1 MLSWSGKLLR
11 RWNASVVIV
20 ISKTSDDD
28 GSCPFWRLG
37 SAPFANVL
45 LAYSSKSDALQ
56 QMLSIGFSPVITAPP
71 LAATRNA
78 GIVSCFAYCI
88 SWNCWG
94 NCIVCNWQRCHI
106 WIMCLIAIQLESYQ
120 CNSNHRLQD
129 LCCLRLHSWCPAAVR
144 KSIRM
149 VGLVEA
155 KSNFTKDETVG
166 GRPMTVD
173 LIGRWTM
180 NIASKSWVTEPII
193 TC

>member
-1 MLSWSGKLLR
+1 MYSWHIHQNLTLCNKCCQLAFLLLLLPRLWLPQEMLGLCLALPIVFHETVEVTVLFVIDNVVTFELCVWLPYNLSHI
-11 RWNASVVIV
+11 NA
-20 ISKTSDDD
+20 T
-28 GSCPFWRLG
+28 
-37 SAPFANVL
+37 
-45 LAYSSKSDALQ
+45 
-56 QMLSIGFSPVITAPP
+56 
-71 LAATRNA
+71 
-78 GIVSCFAYCI
+78 
-88 SWNCWG
+88 
-94 NCIVCNWQRCHI
+94 
-106 WIMCLIAIQLESYQ
+106 
-120 CNSNHRLQD
+120 SNHRLQD

-144 KSIRM
+144 KSIKM